1 MSALTND
8 RKTTYREG
16 IEIEY
21 KVAAGAVIYA
31 GSLVCL
37 NSGGYAEPGA
47 DTAGFRFVG
56 VAFEHVDNASG
67 GNGAATVRLRR
78 KGVFRF
84 AASGM
89 AVADLGKAVNVAD
102 DQTVATETTNSV
114 ACGRIAEFIGATEV
128 GVDIDQ
134 R

>member
-1 MSALTND
+1 MSALAND

-31 GSLVCL
+31 GSLVCI
-37 NSGGYAEPGA
+37 NTGGYAEPGA
-47 DTAGFRFVG
+47 DTAGFKFAG
-56 VAFEHVDNASG
+56 VAMEHADNSSG
-67 GNGAATVRLRR
+67 ENGDATVRLRR

-89 AVADLGKAVNVAD
+89 AVTDLGGAVNVAD
-102 DQTVATETTNSV
+102 DQTVATTTSNSV
-114 ACGRIAEFIGATEV
+114 ACGKIAEFIGAAEV